1 MTTTI
6 KIYPDGIKV
15 NGGGLIRCTYAFD
28 NPIDRPERGCSI
40 IIIADAGKLPT
51 DIFNVEPCDAYIDYS
66 GMDSAVITRDHPLY
80 YYVWYAAY
88 KTKVDSMRASIARG
102 VTPWAYATRM
112 CDLFKA
118 YPNPG
123 QPSDDILGA

>member
-15 NGGGLIRCTYAFD
+15 NGGELICCTYAFD

-51 DIFNVEPCDAYIDYS
+51 D
-66 GMDSAVITRDHPLY
+66 VITRDHPLY

-102 VTPWAYATRM
+102 VTPWAYATRI